1 VISYQFEW
9 DDEKA
14 EANYQKHGVAF
25 MTATKAFDD
34 AYGIDEVDD
43 SMKYDE

>member
-1 VISYQFEW
+1 MISYQFEW